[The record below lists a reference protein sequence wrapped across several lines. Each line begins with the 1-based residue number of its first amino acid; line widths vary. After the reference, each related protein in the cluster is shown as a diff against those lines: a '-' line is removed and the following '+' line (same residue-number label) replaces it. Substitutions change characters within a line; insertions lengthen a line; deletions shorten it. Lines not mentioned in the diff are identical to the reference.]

1 MTETDL
7 QHHLRQ
13 HFPKENAACEW
24 KEFKNLTHSVSGR
37 KGEDIASYISAIAN
51 MEGGHL
57 VIGVEDATLQ
67 IVGIQNFHDYT
78 PENIRQRLLGRC
90 SNLDSEGFW
99 VETFLTDDTRR
110 TVWIFHI
117 PRHRPRLPVYAHDK
131 LWQRLDDALIEMRQ
145 ERLDAIL
152 TEPMGTSDWSAQIV
166 ETASLADLDPVA
178 LALAREKFTEKHRN
192 APFAAEIT
200 RWDPPTFLD
209 KAKITI
215 QGRITHTA
223 LLLLGKAE
231 SSHFLPGL
239 AQITWKLVGEQQAYE
254 HFGLP
259 FLLTTTQVLHRIR
272 NVGYKIFPQN
282 QLLAT
287 EVSKYDTRVILEA
300 LHNAIAHQ
308 DYQLRSRIL
317 VTEKADRLMF
327 ENAGGFFQGKP
338 EDYFSGEQTPS
349 RYRNPWL
356 TQAMVSLNMID
367 TMGFGIST
375 MTLSQ
380 RKRYFPLPDYSKS
393 GADHVVLEIYGH
405 VIDENYTRL
414 LLEHQDLPLAT
425 VMLLDRLQKKLR
437 ISDDAATLLRKQGLI
452 EGRKPNY
459 YLAAQVAKTVGKKD
473 AYIRNRAFDD
483 NYYKDLILGYLA
495 KYGSAS
501 RDELLGL
508 ILDKFSDALDEK
520 QKQNKF
526 RNLLYAMSRRDQ
538 TIVKSRD
545 FPKGRWVLSSS
556 SGSAAKTNFRQTLDK
571 LEGE

>member
-1 MTETDL
+1 MKPVDEADL
-7 QHHLRQ
+7 QCYLRKHYPQ
-13 HFPKENAACEW
+13 ENAACEW
-24 KEFKNLTHSVSGR
+24 KEFKNLTHAVSGR

-57 VIGVEDATLQ
+57 VIGVQDASLQ
-67 IVGIQNFHDYT
+67 IIGIQNFHDYT
-78 PENIRQRLLGRC
+78 PENVRQRLLGRC
-90 SNLDSEGFW
+90 SNLDSEGFR
-99 VETFLTDDTRR
+99 VESFVTDDTRR
-110 TVWIFHI
+110 TVWVFHI

-131 LWQRLDDALIEMRQ
+131 AWQRLDDALTEMRP
-145 ERLDAIL
+145 ERLESIL
-152 TEPMGTSDWSAQIV
+152 NEPVDSTDWSAQIV
-166 ETASLADLDPVA
+166 EAASLADLDPAA
-178 LALAREKFTEKHRN
+178 LAVAREKFAEKHRN
-192 APFAAEIT
+192 ASFAADIAN
-200 RWDPPTFLD
+200 WDLPTFLD

-231 SSHFLPGL
+231 SSHFLPCL
-239 AQITWKLVGEQQAYE
+239 AQITWKLVGEEQAYE

-272 NVGYKIFPQN
+272 NIGYKIFPQN

-300 LHNAIAHQ
+300 LHNCIAHQ

-317 VTEKADRLMF
+317 VTERVDRLVF
-327 ENAGGFFQGKP
+327 ENAGGFFEGRP

-393 GADHVVLEIYGH
+393 GPDRVVLEIYGH

-414 LLEHQDLPLAT
+414 LLERQDLPLNI
-425 VMLLDRLQKKLR
+425 VMLLDRVQKKLP
-437 ISDDAATLLRKQGLI
+437 ITDEAAALLRKQGLI

-459 YLAAQVAKTVGKKD
+459 YPAAQIAQATGNRG

-483 NYYKDLILGYLA
+483 AYYKDLILDYLR
-495 KYGSAS
+495 KFGSAS
-501 RDELLGL
+501 PDDLKGL
-508 ILDKFSDALDEK
+508 VLDKLSDALDEK

-526 RNLLYAMSRRDQ
+526 RNLLHAMSKRDQ
-538 TIVKSRD
+538 TIEKQGSRQT
-545 FPKGRWVLSSS
+545 GRWVLVR
-556 SGSAAKTNFRQTLDK
+556 ADQDK
-571 LEGE
+571 L